1 MKALG
6 YAFQEALVSLQRS
19 GRSAL
24 MSMGTIAVAFLTL
37 GGFLLVSA
45 NLQSVVDRWA
55 SAAEMSVYLR
65 DDLDESARQ
74 TMVDEL
80 QRHAA
85 VAAVEYV
92 SKAQALER
100 FKLDFPEL
108 ADIAVTTENPFPP
121 SIEIRLQTD
130 PASTGAAQG
139 LAEVLGEREGVVD
152 VRYDQQWLSRLL
164 AVLASI
170 RVAGLVI
177 AAVLMLGAA
186 FTVMAVVRLSLHARR
201 EELDIM
207 QLVGAPFSFIRGP
220 AVAEGTLLAGLG
232 AALALVVLWA
242 VFAATRTQLAE
253 AAAAWG
259 SVGELRFL
267 RFTEAAFLIGSG
279 LLVGGLSGFI
289 ASRTVR

>member
-1 MKALG
+1 MKVLG
-6 YAFQEALVSLQRS
+6 YAFNEALVSLRRS
-19 GRSAL
+19 GRSAM

-65 DDLDESARQ
+65 DDHADDMRQ
-74 TMVDEL
+74 GLLDEL
-80 QRHAA
+80 QTHAA

-92 SKAQALER
+92 SKAHALER
-100 FKLDFPEL
+100 FKVDFPEL

-121 SIEIRLQTD
+121 SIEVRLHTD
-130 PASTGAAQG
+130 AASTGAAEG
-139 LAEVLGEREGVVD
+139 LAERLAQRDGVVD

-164 AVLASI
+164 AVLRSI
-170 RVAGLVI
+170 RVAGLII
-177 AAVLMLGAA
+177 AALLMLGAA
-186 FTVMAVVRLSLHARR
+186 FTVTAVVRLSLQSRQ

-220 AVAEGTLLAGLG
+220 AVAEGTLLAGIG
-232 AALALVVLWA
+232 AVLSLLVLWA
-242 VFAATRTQLAE
+242 VFAATRAQLNDAL
-253 AAAAWG
+253 AAWG

-267 RFTEAAFLIGSG
+267 SVAESTFLIGSG
-279 LLVGGLSGFI
+279 LLVGALAGLI
-289 ASRTVR
+289 ASRSVR